1 MGFFLQPVLRNGHGR
16 SAGRYRPRDGQLR
29 QCVSRHV
36 FKFSGDG
43 GAQRGQ
49 LCQTG
54 RVAVAG
60 LNVMVADQPGRALR
74 VGIKHG
80 GEVAQALRGM
90 HKHTAQLAAAHHA
103 QRGARQNGC
112 RR

>member
-1 MGFFLQPVLRNGHGR
+1 MGFFLHPVLRNGHGR
-16 SAGRYRPRDGQLR
+16 SAGRYRPREGQLR

-49 LCQTG
+49 LCQAG
-54 RVAVAG
+54 GVAVAG
-60 LNVMVADQPGRALR
+60 LNVVMADPPGRALR
-74 VGIKHG
+74 VGIEHG

-90 HKHTAQLAAAHHA
+90 HKHAAQLAATHHA
-103 QRGARQNGC
+103 QRGARQN
-112 RR
+112 R